1 MQGLEQLINLE
12 DLFLNDNQLESVD
25 NLQQCVKLSELRLS
39 ANKIA
44 TGAGIP
50 SKLLLQL
57 NVMGISADFFAN
69 IAHRSCEWTITN

>member
-1 MQGLEQLINLE
+1 MLQGLEQLINLE

-50 SKLLLQL
+50 SKLLIQL
-57 NVMGISADFFAN
+57 NVNGYFGRLLLLISPTDLAN
-69 IAHRSCEWTITN
+69 GP